1 VFSAKDVADRAALDA
16 MTSIGSKNAFPTA
29 SSLCGGAAVTMEYA
43 HSRAEVTFAVWT
55 TSQQVAATI
64 RAAVVTDAFIEEFGF
79 ELGGECE
86 LRDARVDQLED
97 VELGRTNAEA
107 QARLAKHRA
116 YASLGGAAGGRSR
129 EDISFG
135 LEEEVERISIAF
147 ESRRAE
153 L

>member
-1 VFSAKDVADRAALDA
+1 
-16 MTSIGSKNAFPTA
+16 
-29 SSLCGGAAVTMEYA
+29 MEYA

-97 VELGRTNAEA
+97 VELGRTNADGTGAPRET
-107 QARLAKHRA
+107 QSVRVARWRA
-116 YASLGGAAGGRSR
+116 FGGRSR